1 MTLRI
6 TESKLAANRKD
17 RTMIKVMIERH
28 VKKGE
33 DISPL
38 LRDLRDVA
46 MRQPGYITGETLFNC
61 DNDSIILVVSIWQ
74 SVEDWKTWEIS
85 ETRDEFEEVIYPLL
99 VESPKV
105 MMYQPVTVER
115 TNV

>member
-33 DISPL
+33 GISPL

-46 MRQPGYITGETLFNC
+46 MRQPGYITGET
-61 DNDSIILVVSIWQ
+61 IVVSGGIFGAFDVGQ
-74 SVEDWKTWEIS
+74 ADFIRK
-85 ETRDEFEEVIYPLL
+85 
-99 VESPKV
+99 KG
-105 MMYQPVTVER
+105 
-115 TNV
+115 